1 MIGKKLAHYEILQ
14 QLGEGGMGVVYKARD
29 THLDRFVAVKV
40 LPAEKVSDPER
51 RRRFEQE
58 AKSASALNHPNI
70 VTIHDIAEADGVS
83 YIVMEY
89 VAGRT
94 LADVIP
100 RRGLSLSN
108 ALAYAIPAADALAA
122 AHAAGIVHRDLKPA
136 NVMVGDDGRVKV
148 LDFGLAKLVE
158 ADEASSDD
166 ALTLATAE
174 HKTAEGLLVGTV
186 GYMSPEQAEGKRLD
200 ARSDVFSFGA
210 VLYEMLTGQRAF
222 RGDSSASTLAAVL
235 RSEPRPASEVVP
247 DLPREV
253 ERIIARCLRKDPA
266 RRFQHMDDLKVAL
279 QELKEESDS
288 GTLSAVVPRR
298 VRSHRPWILGG
309 LALVAV
315 VAVVAVGLLS
325 LRRGERSAGEAAVP
339 ALVPAPLTADPGFER
354 GPSFSP
360 DGNQVAFFASL
371 DAQPTSDLYVKLIGG
386 GPPLRLTSDS
396 SANVLPAWS
405 PDGLRIAYLA
415 LKPEIPNAL
424 SLMLIPALGGEPRR
438 LAESAVVINV
448 YTGGG
453 AAQRGPALA
462 WLSNRRLVTYGS
474 EKPDEL
480 ALFSLDVE
488 TGDRRRLT
496 TPSPDY
502 DLHPAVS
509 PDGRSLAFV
518 RTGNVGTSRLYV
530 LPLSSDGEADGEP
543 RPIPIDAPA
552 VTSPAWTA
560 DGHDLICAAGAPYFT
575 NARLWRVP
583 VSGEGR
589 AAPLPFGEDGFM
601 PAVARTGHRL
611 AYVVQ
616 PETDSDIFRVDLDG
630 RGNAALEPFISSTR
644 EENLPAWS
652 PDGSRIA
659 FGSARSGAQE
669 VWLCE
674 RDGSHPRQ
682 LTSMGSIAGTA
693 RWFPDGKRIAFD
705 GRRDGQSDVFVIDAA
720 GGVPRPI
727 TTSPADDRVPSISAD
742 GRWISFAS
750 NRTGRYEI
758 WRKPAAGGEA
768 LQVTRGGGDV
778 PAESPSGDLVY
789 FQRESEDGR
798 LHLWSVPVGGGEEK
812 RVLGPVQWGDYVV
825 VEEGVYFVGST
836 SDGYEI
842 QFLDTATGKTRVL
855 APAPP
860 GSSVGLALSP
870 DRHTALLTVY
880 RDAGGSDLMLVDG
893 FR

>member
-1 MIGKKLAHYEILQ
+1 MIGKKLAHYEIVQ

-40 LPAEKVSDPER
+40 LPADKVSDPER

-100 RRGLSLSN
+100 RRGLALGS

-122 AHAAGIVHRDLKPA
+122 AHAAGIVHRDFKPA

-158 ADEASSDD
+158 ANEGDSDD
-166 ALTLATAE
+166 ALTLATAD
-174 HKTAEGLLVGTV
+174 HKTAEGLLVGTA

-253 ERIIARCLRKDPA
+253 ERIVARCLRKDPA

-288 GTLSAVVPRR
+288 GTLSAVLPRR
-298 VRSHRPWILGG
+298 ARSRTPWILGG

-315 VAVVAVGLLS
+315 LAFGLLS
-325 LRRGERSAGEAAVP
+325 LRRGERPASEGAALAQVP
-339 ALVPAPLTADPGFER
+339 VPLTADPGFEL

-371 DAQPTSDLYVKLIGG
+371 DGQEAPDLYVKLIGG

-396 SANVLPAWS
+396 SVDVVPAWS

-415 LKPEIPNAL
+415 VRPDVPDAD
-424 SLMLIPALGGEPRR
+424 SLMLIPALGGTPRR
-438 LAESAVVINV
+438 LVESDVVGNADIRGV
-448 YTGGG
+448 
-453 AAQRGPALA
+453 ALRGPAVA
-462 WLSNRRLVTYGS
+462 WLSNRRLVTYGGDAPG
-474 EKPDEL
+474 EV

-488 TGDRRRLT
+488 TGDRGRLT

-518 RTGNVGTSRLYV
+518 RTGNLGTSRLYV
-530 LPLSSDGEADGEP
+530 LPLSPDGTPAGEP

-552 VTSPAWTA
+552 VTGPAWTA
-560 DGHDLICAAGAPYFT
+560 DGRDLICAAGSPYFT
-575 NARLWRVP
+575 NSRLWRVP

-589 AAPLPFGEDGFM
+589 AAPLPFGEDGYM

-611 AYVVQ
+611 AYAIR
-616 PETDSDIFRVDLDG
+616 PEAESDIFRVDLQG
-630 RGNAALEPFISSTR
+630 SGTAPTPFISSTR

-669 VWLCE
+669 LWLCD

-705 GRRDGQSDVFVIDAA
+705 GRRGGQSDVFVIDAA

-727 TTSPADDRVPSISAD
+727 TTSSADDRVPAVSAD
-742 GRWISFAS
+742 GQWISFAS

-758 WRKPAAGGEA
+758 WRIPAGGGEA
-768 LQVTRGGGDV
+768 RQLTRGDGDV
-778 PAESPSGDLVY
+778 PVESPSGDFVA
-789 FQRESEDGR
+789 FQRQSDDGR
-798 LHLWSVPVGGGEEK
+798 NDLWRVPVDGGEEE
-812 RVLGPVQWGDYVV
+812 RVLGPVQWGDYQVFQD
-825 VEEGVYFVGST
+825 GIYFVGPT
-836 SDGYEI
+836 DDGLAI
-842 QFLDTATGKTRVL
+842 QFRDAATGKTRVL

-860 GSSVGLALSP
+860 GSAVGLAISP

-880 RDAGGSDLMLVDG
+880 RGNEGSDLMLVEG

>member
-1 MIGKKLAHYEILQ
+1 MIGKKLAHYEIVQ

-40 LPAEKVSDPER
+40 LPADKVSDPER

-70 VTIHDIAEADGVS
+70 VTIHDIAEAAGTS

-89 VAGRT
+89 VPGRT

-100 RRGLSLSN
+100 RRGLSLNN

-122 AHAAGIVHRDLKPA
+122 AHAAGIVHRDFKPA
-136 NVMVGDDGRVKV
+136 NVMVGDDGRVRV

-158 ADEASSDD
+158 ADEGDSDD

-210 VLYEMLTGQRAF
+210 VLYEMVTGHRAF
-222 RGDSSASTLAAVL
+222 RGDSSASTLAAIL
-235 RSEPRPASEVVP
+235 RSEPRPASDVVP

-288 GTLSAVVPRR
+288 GTLSAVLPRR
-298 VRSHRPWILGG
+298 ARSRTPWMLGG
-309 LALVAV
+309 LALVALV
-315 VAVVAVGLLS
+315 TVGLLS
-325 LRRGERSAGEAAVP
+325 LRKGPGSAGESAAK
-339 ALVPAPLTADPGFER
+339 ALAPVPLTSDPGFEQ

-371 DAQPTSDLYVKLIGG
+371 EGQPSPDIYVKLIGG
-386 GPPLRLTSDS
+386 GPPLRLTSDPWPDV
-396 SANVLPAWS
+396 APAWS
-405 PDGLRIAYLA
+405 PDGLKIAYLA
-415 LKPEIPNAL
+415 LKPDTRAY
-424 SLMLIPALGGEPRR
+424 SLMLIPALGGAPRR
-438 LAESAVVINV
+438 LAESDVVV
-448 YTGGG
+448 SGDVGVVDR
-453 AAQRGPALA
+453 RGPAVA
-462 WLSNRRLVTYGS
+462 WLSNRRLVTYGGD
-474 EKPDEL
+474 KPDEM
-480 ALFSLDVE
+480 ALFSLDIE
-488 TGDRRRLT
+488 TGDRHRLT
-496 TPSPDY
+496 SPSPDH

-518 RTGNVGTSRLYV
+518 RTGNVGTSSLYV
-530 LPLSSDGEADGEP
+530 LPLSSDGGPDGEP
-543 RPIPIDAPA
+543 RPIPIDAAA

-560 DGHDLICAAGAPYFT
+560 DGRDLICAAGAPYFT
-575 NARLWRVP
+575 SLRLWRVP
-583 VSGEGR
+583 VSGEGE
-589 AAPLPFGEDGFM
+589 AAPLPFGEDGYR
-601 PAVARTGHRL
+601 PAVARAGHRL
-611 AYVVQ
+611 AYVFQ
-616 PETDSDIFRVDLDG
+616 SKTDSDIFRVDLDG
-630 RGNAALEPFISSTR
+630 SGNAALEPFISSTR

-669 VWLCE
+669 VWLCDS
-674 RDGSHPRQ
+674 DGSHPRQ

-727 TTSPADDRVPSISAD
+727 TKSPADDRVPSVSAD
-742 GRWISFAS
+742 GQWISFAS

-758 WRKPAAGGEA
+758 WRIPAAGGEA
-768 LQVTRGGGDV
+768 AQVTRGGGDV
-778 PAESPSGDLVY
+778 PLESPSGDLIY
-789 FQRESEDGR
+789 FQRQSDDGR
-798 LHLWSVPVGGGEEK
+798 LHLWSVPVGGGDEK

-825 VEEGVYFVGST
+825 VEGGVYFVGPT
-836 SDGYEI
+836 DGSLKI
-842 QFLDTATGKTRVL
+842 QFLDTTTGKTRVL
-855 APAPP
+855 APVPP
-860 GSSVGLALSP
+860 GSSVGLAISR
-870 DRHTALLTVY
+870 DRHTALVTVY
-880 RDAGGSDLMLVDG
+880 RDAGGSDLMLVEG
-893 FR
+893 FQ

>member
-325 LRRGERSAGEAAVP
+325 LRRGERSAGEAAAP
-339 ALVPAPLTADPGFER
+339 ALVPAPLTADPGFEQ

-371 DAQPTSDLYVKLIGG
+371 DAQPTPDLYVKLIGG

-424 SLMLIPALGGEPRR
+424 SLMLIPALGGAPRR
-438 LAESAVVINV
+438 LAESAVVINA
-448 YTGGG
+448 YAGGG
-453 AAQRGPALA
+453 AAQRGPAVA

-488 TGDRRRLT
+488 TGD
-496 TPSPDY
+496 
-502 DLHPAVS
+502 
-509 PDGRSLAFV
+509 
-518 RTGNVGTSRLYV
+518 
-530 LPLSSDGEADGEP
+530 
-543 RPIPIDAPA
+543 
-552 VTSPAWTA
+552 
-560 DGHDLICAAGAPYFT
+560 
-575 NARLWRVP
+575 
-583 VSGEGR
+583 
-589 AAPLPFGEDGFM
+589 
-601 PAVARTGHRL
+601 
-611 AYVVQ
+611 
-616 PETDSDIFRVDLDG
+616 
-630 RGNAALEPFISSTR
+630 
-644 EENLPAWS
+644 
-652 PDGSRIA
+652 
-659 FGSARSGAQE
+659 
-669 VWLCE
+669 
-674 RDGSHPRQ
+674 
-682 LTSMGSIAGTA
+682 
-693 RWFPDGKRIAFD
+693 
-705 GRRDGQSDVFVIDAA
+705 
-720 GGVPRPI
+720 
-727 TTSPADDRVPSISAD
+727 
-742 GRWISFAS
+742 
-750 NRTGRYEI
+750 
-758 WRKPAAGGEA
+758 
-768 LQVTRGGGDV
+768 
-778 PAESPSGDLVY
+778 
-789 FQRESEDGR
+789 
-798 LHLWSVPVGGGEEK
+798 
-812 RVLGPVQWGDYVV
+812 
-825 VEEGVYFVGST
+825 
-836 SDGYEI
+836 
-842 QFLDTATGKTRVL
+842 
-855 APAPP
+855 
-860 GSSVGLALSP
+860 
-870 DRHTALLTVY
+870 
-880 RDAGGSDLMLVDG
+880 
-893 FR
+893 